1 MGERPFEPNGGGAVE
16 VLITS
21 DGTRIAYERR
31 GAGIPLLLVHGGF
44 VDRGIWQ
51 QVAPALAQHF
61 TVYAMDRRGHGE
73 SGPYRPG
80 HTLEAEYADVTA
92 MIDRIGEPQYL
103 LGYSAGGPVA
113 LGAALLAQDAGA
125 AHQRPGQVRKL
136 VLYEPARLGAGML
149 PEETGRRLQAGLAAR
164 DWDGLVRI
172 ALMEVV
178 GGLHDPRIQVR
189 EDFRRSLLWQNALHN
204 AAVIPAELESLAAAR
219 YDLQAIR
226 ALPKLPILLLVGSK
240 SPPRNREPAE
250 TLLAALPHARLEALP
265 GQSHGAMFTAPG
277 LFAERV
283 IEFLLNE

>member
-1 MGERPFEPNGGGAVE
+1 MAEY
-16 VLITS
+16 ITS
-21 DGTRIAYERR
+21 PDGTQIAYERR
-31 GAGIPLLLVHGGF
+31 VRGGNAVPLLLVHGGF

-80 HTLEAEYADVTA
+80 HTLENEYADVAA
-92 MIDRIGEPQYL
+92 MIDFIGEPLHL

-113 LGAALLAQDAGA
+113 LGAALL
-125 AHQRPGQVRKL
+125 RPGQVRKL
-136 VLYEPARLGAGML
+136 VLYEPARLGLSML
-149 PEETGRRLQAGLAAR
+149 PEETRQRLRAGLEAQ
-164 DWDGLVRI
+164 DWDELVRI

-178 GGLHDPRIQVR
+178 GGLRDPAGAGRMRGPRIQVR

-204 AAVIPAELESLAAAR
+204 AAAIPAELESLAAAA
-219 YDLQAIR
+219 YDLE
-226 ALPKLPILLLVGSK
+226 ALKELDIPTLLLVGGK
-240 SPPRNREPAE
+240 SPPHNRQAAE

-265 GQSHGAMFTAPG
+265 GQSHGAMFTAPA

-283 IEFLLNE
+283 IDFLTGEE

>member
-1 MGERPFEPNGGGAVE
+1 MMADFV
-16 VLITS
+16 TS
-21 DGTRIAYERR
+21 PDGTRIAYERS
-31 GAGIPLLLVHGGF
+31 GTGIPLLLVHGGF

-51 QVAPALAQHF
+51 QVTPALAQHF
-61 TVYAMDRRGHGE
+61 TVYAMDRRGHGQ

-80 HTLEAEYADVTA
+80 HTLKDEYADVAA
-92 MIDRIGEPQYL
+92 MIEAIGEPLYL

-113 LGAALLAQDAGA
+113 LGAAW
-125 AHQRPGQVRKL
+125 QRPGQVRKL

-149 PEETGRRLQAGLAAR
+149 TADLRQRLEAGLAAG

-178 GGLHDPRIQVR
+178 GGLHAASGERIRVR
-189 EDFRRSLLWQNALHN
+189 EDFRHSLLWQNALHN
-204 AAVIPAELESLAAAR
+204 AAAIPAELESLAAAR
-219 YDLQAIR
+219 YDLQALR
-226 ALPKLPILLLVGSK
+226 RLNVPPTLLLVGSQ

-283 IEFLLNE
+283 IKFLSE

>member
-1 MGERPFEPNGGGAVE
+1 MTENIV
-16 VLITS
+16 TT
-21 DGTRIAYERR
+21 DGTTIAYEHR
-31 GAGIPLLLVHGGF
+31 GVGIPLLLVHGGF

-51 QVAPALAQHF
+51 QVAPTLAQHF

-80 HTLEAEYADVTA
+80 HTLEAEYADVAA
-92 MIDRIGEPQYL
+92 MIDHIGEPLYL

-113 LGAALLAQDAGA
+113 LGAAL
-125 AHQRPGQVRKL
+125 RRTRQVRKL

-149 PEETGRRLQAGLAAR
+149 PEEMRQRLQAGLEVQ

-178 GGLHDPRIQVR
+178 GGLRDPRFQVR
-189 EDFRRSLLWQNALHN
+189 EGFRRSLLWQNALHN

-219 YDLQAIR
+219 YDLEAVR
-226 ALPKLPILLLVGSK
+226 SLEVPTLLLVGSQ
-240 SPPRNREPAE
+240 SPPRNRQPAGA
-250 TLLAALPHARLEALP
+250 LLAALPQARLEELP
-265 GQSHGAMFTAPG
+265 GQSHGAMFTAPE

-283 IEFLLNE
+283 IAFLEEA